1 MALINNNRLDLIK
14 QEPFLVLSSL
24 KVYIVTLPSMPFIP
38 AAAPSSVEYR
48 TKPNPFDQPDAR
60 SFTTLAAE
68 SKKKMA
74 IKVLN
79 F

>member
-1 MALINNNRLDLIK
+1 M
-14 QEPFLVLSSL
+14 
-24 KVYIVTLPSMPFIP
+24 PSIP

-68 SKKKMA
+68 EVTEK
-74 IKVLN
+74 
-79 F
+79 

>member
-1 MALINNNRLDLIK
+1 
-14 QEPFLVLSSL
+14 
-24 KVYIVTLPSMPFIP
+24 MPFIP

-68 SKKKMA
+68 SKKNSNHGSKFL
-74 IKVLN
+74 KTYS
-79 F
+79 